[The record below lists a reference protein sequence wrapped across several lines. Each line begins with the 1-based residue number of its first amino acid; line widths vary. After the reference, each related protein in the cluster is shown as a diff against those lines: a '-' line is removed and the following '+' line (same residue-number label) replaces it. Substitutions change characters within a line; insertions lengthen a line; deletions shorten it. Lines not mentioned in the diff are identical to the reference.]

1 MNTKILFLANIQYG
15 EKPTGG
21 GVQTRNQHMLNWFQK
36 HFDTKFFD
44 TRGKS
49 SVTSLLVSLLFS
61 IFNKNRLIVVSY
73 GLRGAKTL
81 VRILSSFRINREI
94 IFFVPGGDIMQLV
107 SSKDIPLLS
116 YFKQIYVQG
125 IYLNE
130 SLNSMGYTNVS
141 YCPNFR
147 SIDYFPE
154 HKVGNHMVKFVY
166 VGRLIKEKGVDV
178 MLKAFSSLVN
188 KNCSLTIYG
197 KETEYYNKDFFSS
210 LRNKNI
216 YYKGYLDLKKN
227 EGYDELATYDILLF
241 PTFYEGEGFPGTL
254 VDALICG
261 LPVITTDFHSNAEV
275 IQDRRLGLIVPI
287 KDCCALESAMNKFL
301 NGELD
306 LPKMSKDCQ
315 AEAKKYNIDKVLTP
329 IFKDI

>member
-44 TRGKS
+44 TWNKSSGKS
-49 SVTSLLVSLLFS
+49 LLFSLFFS
-61 IFNKNRLIVVSY
+61 IFNKDRLIVISY

-81 VRILSSFRINREI
+81 VRILSFFRINREI
-94 IFFVPGGDIMQLV
+94 IFFVPGGDILQLV

-116 YFKQIYVQG
+116 YFKKIYVQG
-125 IYLNE
+125 FYLNE
-130 SLNSMGYTNVS
+130 SLNSIGYTNVS

-154 HKVGNHMVKFVY
+154 HKAGNDIIKFVY

-178 MLKAFSSLVN
+178 MLKAFSSLDN
-188 KNCSLTIYG
+188 KNCSLTVYG
-197 KETEYYNKDFFSS
+197 KETEYYNKDYFSS
-210 LRNKNI
+210 LNNKNI
-216 YYKGYLDLKKN
+216 YYKGYLDLKKKD
-227 EGYDELATYDILLF
+227 GYDELATYDVLLF
-241 PTFYEGEGFPGTL
+241 PTFYEGEGFPGIL

-261 LPVITTDFHSNAEV
+261 LPVITTDFHSNPEV
-275 IQDRRLGLIVPI
+275 IQSRKLGLIVPI
-287 KDCCALESAMNKFL
+287 KDCRALESAMNKFL
-301 NGELD
+301 NGEFN

-315 AEAKKYNIDKVLTP
+315 LEAKKFNIDEVLTP